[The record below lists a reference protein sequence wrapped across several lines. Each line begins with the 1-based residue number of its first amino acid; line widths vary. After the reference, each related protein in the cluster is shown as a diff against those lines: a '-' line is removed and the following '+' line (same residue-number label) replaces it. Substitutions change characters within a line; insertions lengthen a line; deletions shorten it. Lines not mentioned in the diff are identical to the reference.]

1 MAEKG
6 RISGNWVMLRY
17 WRCVP
22 VSGTDQRQSDRL
34 GRNTGTYG
42 IITPTQLEGRWLV
55 HRLFKIRDGLD
66 IKQDVCFPLTFIL
79 KDKLLRERAV
89 DRDSF
94 APPPF
99 LPSSAWQ
106 QEEQKS
112 VKQRFVASSVQ
123 DGLCAKP
130 TKQLGPLQRGGKMRV
145 VSRLE
150 IMRRSAAPCQRRL
163 KTTSSSKF
171 LDYFVIMH
179 SAFSSKRLLIPG
191 REIHTLTVSH
201 NVSA

>member
-79 KDKLLRERAV
+79 KDKLLRARAGAGLLRTTTISSFLGLAAGGAEERKTAFRCKFSSGWIV
-89 DRDSF
+89 RKTHKAARTTSKRREDARRIEAGNNETKRCSMPATAEDYQLFQVPGLLCNNALCLFFKTAAHSRPWNPHLDSF
-94 APPPF
+94 
-99 LPSSAWQ
+99 
-106 QEEQKS
+106 
-112 VKQRFVASSVQ
+112 
-123 DGLCAKP
+123 
-130 TKQLGPLQRGGKMRV
+130 T
-145 VSRLE
+145 
-150 IMRRSAAPCQRRL
+150 
-163 KTTSSSKF
+163 
-171 LDYFVIMH
+171 
-179 SAFSSKRLLIPG
+179 
-191 REIHTLTVSH
+191 
-201 NVSA
+201 